1 MRSKSLGSRD
11 GKHREDS
18 KVGPDVMGKSESK
31 EREGN
36 SGLRSGKYVCV
47 VRWGGEGEV
56 DSDIKVMEGNVKRE
70 RERERGGR

>member
-1 MRSKSLGSRD
+1 MVTVGGAGLLILRAHMRSKSLGSRD
-11 GKHREDS
+11 GKHWEDS

-47 VRWGGEGEV
+47 CCE
-56 DSDIKVMEGNVKRE
+56 
-70 RERERGGR
+70 